1 MSEWKP
7 TPLGQ
12 LGRWRT
18 GKTPKTAEPANW
30 GEDVEFVTPGDL
42 SLGGELGSVARKIS
56 NLGVSGSVLFS
67 PPSVLLCCI
76 GTIGKVNWSPSPVSA
91 NQQIN
96 GLEVNQEVADARFVS
111 LLLASPGVQEKLW
124 ADSSGTTVAIIN
136 KSKIERIVVSV
147 PPIDEQKRIVAKLDE
162 AQRQIDQLTSNL
174 DLQIGAVGDLGW
186 AAVNEQINRGQLT
199 DASLRPSDLDI
210 SSTADPA
217 VTAWPMI
224 PLGRLC
230 EILDSKRKPISK
242 PDRVLGEIPY
252 FGASGV
258 LDYVDSYIFE
268 EKLVLLGED
277 GAKWNRGDRSAF
289 IIEGKSWVNNHVHVL
304 RPNRDLILDEWL
316 TLYLVAINMSEFITG
331 VTVPKLNQ
339 ARMRE
344 IRIPLPS
351 LDEQTRIVAKLDDVH
366 QALAVFQST
375 LDDRRSLALSFRERT
390 LAAAFAGDL

>member
-1 MSEWKP
+1 VSEWKP